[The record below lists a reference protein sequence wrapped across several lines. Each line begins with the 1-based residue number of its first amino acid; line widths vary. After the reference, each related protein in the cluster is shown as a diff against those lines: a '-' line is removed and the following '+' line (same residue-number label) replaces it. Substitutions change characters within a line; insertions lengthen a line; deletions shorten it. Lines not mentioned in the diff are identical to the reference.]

1 MAGESAK
8 VSRRR
13 QLIIEKLDSEQI
25 VWVAQLSKD
34 FNISKVTVRNDLS
47 SLEEDGLVRRIPG
60 GAVPFAGLTPRTRG
74 GRNEPDC
81 SREKAAI
88 SKAAAELIR
97 DGEVVMINS
106 GSTALLTA
114 KELRRHRHLKI
125 VTNSLP
131 IANELGDVPTIQII
145 FLGGQLNHTYG
156 FTYGEDSISQLQ
168 KYKAD
173 TLILSVDG
181 VRGDIGLTTYHA
193 EEAKLIRAMMERSR
207 STVVVADHRK
217 INHESFSYLGPIN
230 DVSTLVT
237 DESSDPSALEQ
248 ISSKGAHIITCG
260 LV

>member
-1 MAGESAK
+1 M
-8 VSRRR
+8 
-13 QLIIEKLDSEQI
+13 IIERLDSEQI
-25 VWVAQLSKD
+25 VWVGKLSDD
-34 FNISKVTVRNDLS
+34 FNISEVTIRNDLAF
-47 SLEEDGLVRRIPG
+47 LEQEGLVRRIPG
-60 GAVPFAGLTPRTRG
+60 GAVQNAGSSPRSHG
-74 GRNEPDC
+74 SRNEPEC
-81 SREKAAI
+81 TREKSAI

-106 GSTALLTA
+106 GSTAFLTA
-114 KELRRHRHLKI
+114 KELRQHRHLKI

-145 FLGGQLNHTYG
+145 FLGGHLNHTYG

-181 VRGDIGLTTYHA
+181 VKGDIGLTTYHA
-193 EEAKLIRAMMERSR
+193 EEAKLIRAMIERSR

-237 DESSDPSALEQ
+237 DGSSDSDALEQ
-248 ISSKGAHIITCG
+248 IAQRGAHIITCS
-260 LV
+260 LD